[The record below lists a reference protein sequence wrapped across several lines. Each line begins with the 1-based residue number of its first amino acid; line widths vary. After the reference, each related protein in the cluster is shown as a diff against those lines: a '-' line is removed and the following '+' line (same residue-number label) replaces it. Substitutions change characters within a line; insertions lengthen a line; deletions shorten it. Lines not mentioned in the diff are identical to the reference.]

1 MTEKSLAEAHVRRFG
16 RVWKGILGLNLGMLP
31 IMGTTCDCL
40 WEIVRVKQSAGG
52 HGGGGAW
59 RAGALTEGEAVLREV
74 PL

>member
-1 MTEKSLAEAHVRRFG
+1 ME
-16 RVWKGILGLNLGMLP
+16 GILGLSLEMLP
-31 IMGTTCDCL
+31 IMGTACDCL

-59 RAGALTEGEAVLREV
+59 RAGALTEEEAVWREV